1 MELCEK
7 TSNQYT
13 FKLLYENTICEF
25 IPFQNVKFD
34 DLPNIV
40 EGKVFYVAAGEY
52 NPHGWFKNVCVFKKD
67 LII

>member
-40 EGKVFYVAAGEY
+40 EGKVFYVGA
-52 NPHGWFKNVCVFKKD
+52 
-67 LII
+67 